1 MALSQRFAALGGTIV
16 LSVALAACGGDD
28 TSTPSTTMP
37 DETTSATTEPTTTE
51 PTTTEPTTTE
61 SGTGSEVSEEN
72 NEADVDFAQQMIPHH
87 RQAIE
92 MSELAAD
99 RAGSDQVRGL
109 AEQISAAQGPEIET
123 MTTFLETWGAEV
135 PEEMSMGDMD
145 MGDMAGMMSPEQ
157 MEELGAAEGTEF
169 DRMFLEMM
177 IAHHEGATEMAMT
190 EQAEGENPQAIEL
203 AEEIEAAQTEEIAQM
218 QELLQSL

>member
-1 MALSQRFAALGGTIV
+1 MALSQRFAAVSGAIV

-28 TSTPSTTMP
+28 TSTTTP
-37 DETTSATTEPTTTE
+37 NAEPTTTAE
-51 PTTTEPTTTE
+51 P
-61 SGTGSEVSEEN
+61 GAASEVNEQH

-92 MSELAAD
+92 MSELAGD
-99 RAGSDQVRGL
+99 RAGSDEVQAL
-109 AEQISAAQGPEIET
+109 AEQISAAQGSEIEA
-123 MTTFLETWGAEV
+123 MTTFLETWGEEV

-145 MGDMAGMMSPEQ
+145 MGEMGDMAGMMSPEE
-157 MEELGAAEGTEF
+157 MGELEAAEGTAF

-177 IAHHEGATEMAMT
+177 IAHHEGATEMAMA

-203 AEEIEAAQTEEIAQM
+203 AEEIEAAQSEEIGEM